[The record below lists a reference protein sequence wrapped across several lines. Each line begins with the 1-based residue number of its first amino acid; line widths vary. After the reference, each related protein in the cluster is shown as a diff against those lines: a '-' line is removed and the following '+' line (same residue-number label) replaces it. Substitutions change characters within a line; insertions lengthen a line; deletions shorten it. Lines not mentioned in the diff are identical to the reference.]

1 MDSTTLMSTDKKLA
15 DKVALITGTSKGLGK
30 AMALAFADA
39 GARLALASRDTEL
52 LAQVQ
57 AECRSRGAE
66 AEVFPV
72 DVTSE
77 AQVEQLRQAVLAR
90 FGKVTILVNNA
101 GINIRRPI
109 TEFTLGEWH
118 QIIDTNLTSVFLM
131 CRAFVPHL
139 ELGCGRIIN
148 LASMMAHVSIAHR
161 VPYSASK
168 FGILGLTKSLALEL
182 AAQGITVNA
191 ISPGPCATEINAPIL
206 NNPELLAKFTAQL
219 PVGRFGKPEEVAA
232 LAVFLASGDS
242 GFITGTDVVIDGGWI
257 AQ

>member
-1 MDSTTLMSTDKKLA
+1 MSTDKKLSG
-15 DKVALITGTSKGLGK
+15 KTALITGASKGLGK

-39 GARLALASRDTEL
+39 GARLALASRDTAL
-52 LAQVQ
+52 LAAVQ
-57 AECRSRGAE
+57 AECRARGVE
-66 AEVFPV
+66 AEIYQV

-77 AQVEQLRQAVLAR
+77 EQVEQLRRDVLAR
-90 FGKVTILVNNA
+90 FGKLTVLVNNA

-109 TEFTLGEWH
+109 TEFTLAEWH
-118 QIIDTNLTSVFLM
+118 QILDTNLTSVFLM

-139 ELGCGRIIN
+139 ETGCGRIIN

-191 ISPGPCATEINAPIL
+191 ISPGPCATEINTPIL

-219 PVGRFGKPEEVAA
+219 PVGRFGKPEEIAA

>member
-1 MDSTTLMSTDKKLA
+1 MSTEKKLA
-15 DKVALITGTSKGLGK
+15 GKIALITGASKGLGK

-39 GARLALASRDTEL
+39 GASLALASRDVAL
-52 LAQVQ
+52 LGEVQ
-57 AECRSRGAE
+57 AECRARGAV
-66 AEVFPV
+66 AEIFRT

-77 AQVEQLRQAVLAR
+77 ADVEALRAAVLAR
-90 FGKVTILVNNA
+90 FGRLTILVNNA
-101 GINIRRPI
+101 GINIRKPV
-109 TEFTLGEWH
+109 TDFSLAEWH
-118 QIIDTNLTSVFLM
+118 QIIDTNLTSAFLL

-139 ELGCGRIIN
+139 ENGCGRILN

-168 FGILGLTKSLALEL
+168 FGMLGLTKALALEL
-182 AAQGITVNA
+182 AAKGITVNA
-191 ISPGPCATEINAPIL
+191 ISPGPCATEINTPIL

-219 PVGRFGKPEEVAA
+219 PVGRFGKPEEIAA

>member
-1 MDSTTLMSTDKKLA
+1 MSTDKKLSG
-15 DKVALITGTSKGLGK
+15 KTALITGASKGLGK

-52 LAQVQ
+52 LTAVQ
-57 AECRSRGAE
+57 AECRARGAE
-66 AEVFPV
+66 AEIHQV

-77 AQVEQLRQAVLAR
+77 EQVEQLRRDVLAR
-90 FGKVTILVNNA
+90 FGKLTVLVNNA

-109 TEFTLGEWH
+109 TEFTLAEWH
-118 QIIDTNLTSVFLM
+118 QILDTNLTSVFLM

-139 ELGCGRIIN
+139 ETGCGRIIN

-191 ISPGPCATEINAPIL
+191 ISPGPCATEINTPIL

-219 PVGRFGKPEEVAA
+219 PVGRFGKPEEIAA

>member
-1 MDSTTLMSTDKKLA
+1 MSNDKKLSG
-15 DKVALITGTSKGLGK
+15 KTALITGASKGLGK

-52 LAQVQ
+52 LTAVQ
-57 AECRSRGAE
+57 AECRARGAE
-66 AEVFPV
+66 AEIHQV

-77 AQVEQLRQAVLAR
+77 EQVEQLRRDVLAR
-90 FGKVTILVNNA
+90 FGKLTVLVNNA

-109 TEFTLGEWH
+109 TEFTLAEWH
-118 QIIDTNLTSVFLM
+118 QILDTNLTSVFLM

-139 ELGCGRIIN
+139 ETGCGRIIN

-191 ISPGPCATEINAPIL
+191 ISPGPCATEINTPIL

-219 PVGRFGKPEEVAA
+219 PVGRFGKPEEIAA

>member
-1 MDSTTLMSTDKKLA
+1 MSTDKKLSG
-15 DKVALITGTSKGLGK
+15 KTALITGASKGLGK

-39 GARLALASRDTEL
+39 GARLALASRDTQL
-52 LAQVQ
+52 LAAVQ
-57 AECRSRGAE
+57 AECRARGAE
-66 AEVFPV
+66 AEIHQV

-77 AQVEQLRQAVLAR
+77 EQVEQLRREVLAR
-90 FGKVTILVNNA
+90 FGKLTILVNNA
-101 GINIRRPI
+101 GINIRRPV
-109 TEFTLGEWH
+109 TEFTLAEWH
-118 QIIDTNLTSVFLM
+118 QILDTNLTSVFLM

-139 ELGCGRIIN
+139 ETGCGRILN

-168 FGILGLTKSLALEL
+168 FGILGLTKSLALEV

-191 ISPGPCATEINAPIL
+191 ISPGPCATEINTPIL

-219 PVGRFGKPEEVAA
+219 PVGRFGKPEEIAA

>member
-1 MDSTTLMSTDKKLA
+1 MSTDKKLSG
-15 DKVALITGTSKGLGK
+15 KTALITGASKGLGK
-30 AMALAFADA
+30 AMALALADA
-39 GARLALASRDTEL
+39 GARLALASRDPQL
-52 LAQVQ
+52 LAAVQ
-57 AECRSRGAE
+57 AECRARGAE
-66 AEVFPV
+66 AEVHQV

-77 AQVEQLRQAVLAR
+77 EQVERLRHDVLAR
-90 FGKVTILVNNA
+90 FGKLTILVNNA
-101 GINIRRPI
+101 GINIRRPV
-109 TEFTLGEWH
+109 TEFTLAEWH
-118 QIIDTNLTSVFLM
+118 QILDTNLTSVFLM

-139 ELGCGRIIN
+139 ETGCGRIIN

-168 FGILGLTKSLALEL
+168 FGILGLTKSLALEV

-191 ISPGPCATEINAPIL
+191 ISPGPCATEINTPIL
-206 NNPELLAKFTAQL
+206 TNPELLAKFTAQL
-219 PVGRFGKPEEVAA
+219 PVGRFGKPEEIAA

>member
-1 MDSTTLMSTDKKLA
+1 MSTDKKLSG
-15 DKVALITGTSKGLGK
+15 KTALITGASKGLGK

-52 LAQVQ
+52 LAAVQ
-57 AECRSRGAE
+57 AECRARGAE
-66 AEVFPV
+66 AEIYQV

-77 AQVEQLRQAVLAR
+77 EQVEQLRRDVLAR
-90 FGKVTILVNNA
+90 FGKLTILVNNA
-101 GINIRRPI
+101 GINIRRPV
-109 TEFTLGEWH
+109 TEFTLAEWH
-118 QIIDTNLTSVFLM
+118 QILDTNLTSVFLM

-139 ELGCGRIIN
+139 ETGCGRILN

-168 FGILGLTKSLALEL
+168 FGILGLTKSLALEV

-191 ISPGPCATEINAPIL
+191 ISPGPCATEINTPIL

>member
-1 MDSTTLMSTDKKLA
+1 MSNDKKLSG
-15 DKVALITGTSKGLGK
+15 KTALITGASKGLGK

-52 LAQVQ
+52 LAAVQ
-57 AECRSRGAE
+57 AECRARGAE
-66 AEVFPV
+66 AEIYQV

-77 AQVEQLRQAVLAR
+77 EQVEQLRRDVLAR
-90 FGKVTILVNNA
+90 FGKLTVLVNNA

-109 TEFTLGEWH
+109 TEFTLAEWH
-118 QIIDTNLTSVFLM
+118 QILDTNLTSVFLM

-139 ELGCGRIIN
+139 ETGCGRIIN

-191 ISPGPCATEINAPIL
+191 ISPGPCATEINTPIL

-219 PVGRFGKPEEVAA
+219 PVGRFGKPEEIAA

>member
-1 MDSTTLMSTDKKLA
+1 MSNDKKLSG
-15 DKVALITGTSKGLGK
+15 KTALITGASKGLGK

-39 GARLALASRDTEL
+39 GARLVLASRDTEL
-52 LAQVQ
+52 LAAVQ
-57 AECRSRGAE
+57 AECRARGAE
-66 AEVFPV
+66 AEIYQV

-77 AQVEQLRQAVLAR
+77 EQVEQLRRDVLAR
-90 FGKVTILVNNA
+90 FGKLTVLVNNA

-109 TEFTLGEWH
+109 TEFTLAEWH
-118 QIIDTNLTSVFLM
+118 QILDTNLTSVFLM

-139 ELGCGRIIN
+139 ETGCGRIIN

-191 ISPGPCATEINAPIL
+191 ISPGPCATEINTPIL

-219 PVGRFGKPEEVAA
+219 PVGRFGKPEEIAA
-232 LAVFLASGDS
+232 LAVFLASSDS

>member
-1 MDSTTLMSTDKKLA
+1 MSTDKKLSG
-15 DKVALITGTSKGLGK
+15 KTALITGASKGLGK

-39 GARLALASRDTEL
+39 GARLALASRGTEL
-52 LAQVQ
+52 LAAVQ
-57 AECRSRGAE
+57 AECRARGAE
-66 AEVFPV
+66 AEIYQV

-77 AQVEQLRQAVLAR
+77 EQVEQLRRDVLAR
-90 FGKVTILVNNA
+90 FGKLTILVNNA
-101 GINIRRPI
+101 GINIRRPV
-109 TEFTLGEWH
+109 TEFTLAEWH
-118 QIIDTNLTSVFLM
+118 QILDTNLTSVFLM

-139 ELGCGRIIN
+139 ETGCGRILN

-168 FGILGLTKSLALEL
+168 FGILGLTKSLALEV

-191 ISPGPCATEINAPIL
+191 ISPGPCATEINTPIL

>member
-1 MDSTTLMSTDKKLA
+1 MSTDKKLSG
-15 DKVALITGTSKGLGK
+15 KTALITGASKGLGK

-39 GARLALASRDTEL
+39 GARLVLASRDTEL
-52 LAQVQ
+52 LAAVQ
-57 AECRSRGAE
+57 AECRARGAE
-66 AEVFPV
+66 AEIYQV

-77 AQVEQLRQAVLAR
+77 EQVEQLRRDVLAR
-90 FGKVTILVNNA
+90 FGKLTVLVNNA

-109 TEFTLGEWH
+109 TEFTLAEWH
-118 QIIDTNLTSVFLM
+118 QILDTNLTSVFLM

-139 ELGCGRIIN
+139 ETGCGRIIN

-191 ISPGPCATEINAPIL
+191 ISPGPCATEINTPIL

-219 PVGRFGKPEEVAA
+219 PVGRFGKPEEIAA

>member
-1 MDSTTLMSTDKKLA
+1 MNTTKKLSG
-15 DKVALITGTSKGLGK
+15 KVALITGASKGLGK

-39 GARLALASRDTEL
+39 GARLALVSRDEKL
-52 LAQVQ
+52 LADV
-57 AECRSRGAE
+57 AAACRTRGAE
-66 AEVFPV
+66 AEVFRV

-77 AQVEQLRQAVLAR
+77 EQVEKLRGDVLAR
-90 FGKVTILVNNA
+90 FGKLTILVNNA
-101 GINIRRPI
+101 GINIRKPA
-109 TEFTLGEWH
+109 TEFSLAEWH
-118 QIIDTNLTSVFLM
+118 QVIDTNLTSVFLL

-139 ELGCGRIIN
+139 ETGCGRIIN

-168 FGILGLTKSLALEL
+168 AGVLGLTKSLALEL
-182 AAQGITVNA
+182 AGKGITVNA
-191 ISPGPCATEINAPIL
+191 ISPGPCSTEINAPIL

-219 PVGRFGKPEEVAA
+219 PVGRFGRPEEVAA
-232 LAVFLASGDS
+232 LAVHLASDDS

>member
-1 MDSTTLMSTDKKLA
+1 MSTDKKLSG
-15 DKVALITGTSKGLGK
+15 KTALITGASKGLGK

-52 LAQVQ
+52 LTAVQ
-57 AECRSRGAE
+57 AECRARGAE
-66 AEVFPV
+66 AEIHQV

-77 AQVEQLRQAVLAR
+77 EQVEQLRRDVLAR
-90 FGKVTILVNNA
+90 FGKLTVLVNNA

-109 TEFTLGEWH
+109 TEFTLAEWH
-118 QIIDTNLTSVFLM
+118 QILDTNLTSVFLM

-139 ELGCGRIIN
+139 ETGCGRIIN

-191 ISPGPCATEINAPIL
+191 ISPGPCATEINTPIL

-219 PVGRFGKPEEVAA
+219 PVGRFGKPEEIAA
-232 LAVFLASGDS
+232 LAVFLASSDS

>member
-1 MDSTTLMSTDKKLA
+1 MSNDKKLSG
-15 DKVALITGTSKGLGK
+15 KTALITGASKGLGK

-39 GARLALASRDTEL
+39 GARLVLASRDTEL
-52 LAQVQ
+52 LAAVQ
-57 AECRSRGAE
+57 AECRARGAE
-66 AEVFPV
+66 AEIYQV

-77 AQVEQLRQAVLAR
+77 EQVEQLRRDVLAR
-90 FGKVTILVNNA
+90 FGKLTVLVNNA

-109 TEFTLGEWH
+109 TEFTLAEWH
-118 QIIDTNLTSVFLM
+118 QILDTNLTSVFLM

-139 ELGCGRIIN
+139 ETGCGRIIN

-191 ISPGPCATEINAPIL
+191 ISPGPCATEINTPIL

-219 PVGRFGKPEEVAA
+219 PVGRFGKPEEIAA

>member
-1 MDSTTLMSTDKKLA
+1 MSNDKKLSG
-15 DKVALITGTSKGLGK
+15 KTALITGASKGLGK

-52 LAQVQ
+52 LTAVQ
-57 AECRSRGAE
+57 AECRARGAE
-66 AEVFPV
+66 AEIHQV

-77 AQVEQLRQAVLAR
+77 EQVEQLRRDFLAR
-90 FGKVTILVNNA
+90 FGKLTVLVNNA

-109 TEFTLGEWH
+109 TEFTLAEWH
-118 QIIDTNLTSVFLM
+118 QILDTNLTSVFLM

-139 ELGCGRIIN
+139 ETGCGRIIN

-191 ISPGPCATEINAPIL
+191 ISPGPCATEINTPIL

-219 PVGRFGKPEEVAA
+219 PVGRFGKPEEIAA

>member
-1 MDSTTLMSTDKKLA
+1 MSTDKKLSG
-15 DKVALITGTSKGLGK
+15 KTALITGASKGLGK

-39 GARLALASRDTEL
+39 GARLVLASRDTEL
-52 LAQVQ
+52 LAAVQ
-57 AECRSRGAE
+57 AECRARGAE
-66 AEVFPV
+66 AEIHQV

-77 AQVEQLRQAVLAR
+77 EQVEQLRRDVLAR
-90 FGKVTILVNNA
+90 FGKLTVLVNNA

-109 TEFTLGEWH
+109 TEFTLAEWH
-118 QIIDTNLTSVFLM
+118 QILDTNLTSVFLM

-139 ELGCGRIIN
+139 ETGCGRIIN

-191 ISPGPCATEINAPIL
+191 ISPGPCATEINTPIL

-219 PVGRFGKPEEVAA
+219 PVGRFGKPEEIAA

>member
-1 MDSTTLMSTDKKLA
+1 MSTDKKLSG
-15 DKVALITGTSKGLGK
+15 KTALITGASKGLGK

-52 LAQVQ
+52 LAAVQ
-57 AECRSRGAE
+57 AECRARGAE
-66 AEVFPV
+66 AEIHQV

-77 AQVEQLRQAVLAR
+77 EQVEQLRRDVLAR
-90 FGKVTILVNNA
+90 FGKLTILVNNA
-101 GINIRRPI
+101 GINIRRPV
-109 TEFTLGEWH
+109 TEFSLAEWH
-118 QIIDTNLTSVFLM
+118 QILDTNLTSVFLM

-139 ELGCGRIIN
+139 ETGCGRIIN

-168 FGILGLTKSLALEL
+168 FGILGLTKSLALEV

-191 ISPGPCATEINAPIL
+191 ISPGPCATEINTPIL

-219 PVGRFGKPEEVAA
+219 PVGRFGKPEEIAA

>member
-1 MDSTTLMSTDKKLA
+1 MSTDKKLSG
-15 DKVALITGTSKGLGK
+15 KTALITGASKGLGK

-52 LAQVQ
+52 LAAVQ
-57 AECRSRGAE
+57 AECRARGAE
-66 AEVFPV
+66 AEIHQV

-77 AQVEQLRQAVLAR
+77 EQVEQLRRDVLAR
-90 FGKVTILVNNA
+90 FGKLTVLVNNA

-109 TEFTLGEWH
+109 TEFTLAEWH
-118 QIIDTNLTSVFLM
+118 QILDTNLTSVFLM

-139 ELGCGRIIN
+139 ETGCGRIIN

-191 ISPGPCATEINAPIL
+191 ISPGPCATEINTPIL

-219 PVGRFGKPEEVAA
+219 PVGRFGKPEEIAA
-232 LAVFLASGDS
+232 LAVFLASSDS

>member
-1 MDSTTLMSTDKKLA
+1 MSTDKKLSG
-15 DKVALITGTSKGLGK
+15 KTALITGASKGLGK

-52 LAQVQ
+52 LAAVQ
-57 AECRSRGAE
+57 AECRARGAE
-66 AEVFPV
+66 AEIHQV

-77 AQVEQLRQAVLAR
+77 EQVEQLRRDVLAR
-90 FGKVTILVNNA
+90 FGKLTVLVNNA

-109 TEFTLGEWH
+109 TEFTLAEWH
-118 QIIDTNLTSVFLM
+118 QILDTNLTSVFLM

-139 ELGCGRIIN
+139 ETGCGRIIN

-191 ISPGPCATEINAPIL
+191 ISPGPCATEINTPIL

-219 PVGRFGKPEEVAA
+219 PVGRFGKPEEIAA

>member
-1 MDSTTLMSTDKKLA
+1 MSTDKKLSG
-15 DKVALITGTSKGLGK
+15 KTALITGASKGLGK

-39 GARLALASRDTEL
+39 GARLALASRDTQL
-52 LAQVQ
+52 LAAVQ
-57 AECRSRGAE
+57 AECRARGAE
-66 AEVFPV
+66 AEIHQV

-77 AQVEQLRQAVLAR
+77 EQVEQLRRDVLAR
-90 FGKVTILVNNA
+90 FGKLTILVNNA
-101 GINIRRPI
+101 GINIRRPV
-109 TEFTLGEWH
+109 TEFTLAEWH
-118 QIIDTNLTSVFLM
+118 QILDTNLTSVFLM

-139 ELGCGRIIN
+139 ETGCGRIIN

-168 FGILGLTKSLALEL
+168 FGILGLTKSLALEV

-191 ISPGPCATEINAPIL
+191 ISPGPCATEINTPIL
-206 NNPELLAKFTAQL
+206 SNPELLAKFTAQL
-219 PVGRFGKPEEVAA
+219 PVGRFGKPEEIAA

>member
-1 MDSTTLMSTDKKLA
+1 MSTDKKLSG
-15 DKVALITGTSKGLGK
+15 KTALITGASKGLGK

-39 GARLALASRDTEL
+39 GARLVLASRDTEL
-52 LAQVQ
+52 LAAVQ
-57 AECRSRGAE
+57 AECRARGAE
-66 AEVFPV
+66 AEIYQV

-77 AQVEQLRQAVLAR
+77 EQVEQLRRDVLAR
-90 FGKVTILVNNA
+90 FGKLTVLVNNA

-109 TEFTLGEWH
+109 TEFTLAEWH
-118 QIIDTNLTSVFLM
+118 QILDTNLTSVFLM

-139 ELGCGRIIN
+139 ETGCGRIIN

-191 ISPGPCATEINAPIL
+191 ISPGPCATEINTPIL

-219 PVGRFGKPEEVAA
+219 PVGRFGKPEEIAA
-232 LAVFLASGDS
+232 LAVFLASSDS

>member
-1 MDSTTLMSTDKKLA
+1 MSTDKKLSS
-15 DKVALITGTSKGLGK
+15 KTALITGASKGLGK

-39 GARLALASRDTEL
+39 GARLVLASRDTEL
-52 LAQVQ
+52 LAAVQ
-57 AECRSRGAE
+57 AECRARGAE
-66 AEVFPV
+66 AEIYQV

-77 AQVEQLRQAVLAR
+77 EQVEQLRRDVLAR
-90 FGKVTILVNNA
+90 FGKLTVLVNNA

-109 TEFTLGEWH
+109 TEFTLAEWH
-118 QIIDTNLTSVFLM
+118 QILDTNLTSVFLM

-139 ELGCGRIIN
+139 ETGCGRIIN

-191 ISPGPCATEINAPIL
+191 ISPGPCATEINTPIL

-219 PVGRFGKPEEVAA
+219 PVGRFGKPEEIAA

>member
-1 MDSTTLMSTDKKLA
+1 MSTDKKLSG
-15 DKVALITGTSKGLGK
+15 KTALITGASKGLGK

-39 GARLALASRDTEL
+39 GARLVLASRDTEL
-52 LAQVQ
+52 LAAVQ
-57 AECRSRGAE
+57 AECRARGAE
-66 AEVFPV
+66 AEIYQV

-77 AQVEQLRQAVLAR
+77 EQVEQLRRDVLAR
-90 FGKVTILVNNA
+90 FGKLTVLVNNA

-109 TEFTLGEWH
+109 TEFTLAEWH
-118 QIIDTNLTSVFLM
+118 QILDTNLTSVFLM
-131 CRAFVPHL
+131 CRAFAPHL
-139 ELGCGRIIN
+139 ETGCGRIIN

-191 ISPGPCATEINAPIL
+191 ISPGPCATEINTPIL

-219 PVGRFGKPEEVAA
+219 PVGRFGKPEEIAA

>member
-1 MDSTTLMSTDKKLA
+1 MSTDKKLSG
-15 DKVALITGTSKGLGK
+15 KTALITGASKGLGK

-39 GARLALASRDTEL
+39 GARLALASRDTQL
-52 LAQVQ
+52 LAAVQ
-57 AECRSRGAE
+57 AECRARGAE
-66 AEVFPV
+66 AEVYQV

-77 AQVEQLRQAVLAR
+77 EQVEQLRRDVLAR
-90 FGKVTILVNNA
+90 FGKLTILVNNA
-101 GINIRRPI
+101 GINIRRPV
-109 TEFTLGEWH
+109 TEFSLAEWH
-118 QIIDTNLTSVFLM
+118 QILDTNLTSVFLM

-139 ELGCGRIIN
+139 ETGSGRILN

-168 FGILGLTKSLALEL
+168 FGILGLTKSLALEV

-191 ISPGPCATEINAPIL
+191 ISPGPCATEINTPIL

-219 PVGRFGKPEEVAA
+219 PVGRFGKPEEIAA